1 MLLKGA
7 LVSVLSI
14 SLLYIIPP
22 FTYADP
28 TLWLTS
34 NRFSDG
40 TIQFGLRMIA
50 AMIISIPI
58 GVAIGWKQKANRL
71 WIVSYVAGW
80 LTTPVVVGLVLL
92 LYVLLTIAP

>member
-14 SLLYIIPP
+14 ILLYIILPY
-22 FTYADP
+22 TYADP
-28 TLWLTS
+28 ARWLTS

-40 TIQFGLRMIA
+40 TVQFGLRIIA
-50 AMIISIPI
+50 VMIISIPI
-58 GVAIGWKQKANRL
+58 GVVIGWKQKANRL
-71 WIVSYVAGW
+71 WIVSYAAGW

-92 LYVLLTIAP
+92 IYVLLTIAP